1 MNNSSTSSI
10 HFSDSIPVLNID
22 EERILDIIRNAG
34 VISKFGLVDHTGF
47 SRSKINQH
55 IESLLQKK
63 FIDDTGAGNY
73 TGGRRSVQFGLNGAM
88 GLVLGVDI
96 GATSID
102 LLISDLSGVALVRF
116 SEPAIVS
123 QGPLV
128 ILGRV
133 CDLLARLITE
143 NGLTERKLLGIGI
156 GVPGPVNFRLGV
168 LVSPPIMPGW
178 DAFPIIPFIR
188 ERFPD
193 TVVVVDND
201 VNIMA
206 LGEHHK
212 GIGVGADNLIFV
224 KIGTGIGAGIIC
236 EGKIYRGTDGCAGD
250 IGHICVDQNGP
261 ICTCG
266 NTGCLEAMAGGHAI
280 AIRAMQAVQKGE
292 PTILSKYLKDQNR
305 PLTCEDIG
313 NAAKEG
319 DAYAIELIRDS
330 GRLVGEVLA
339 GLVNFFNPQII
350 VIGGGAS
357 KLGNVLLTSIRRM
370 VLKRSL
376 PLATSNLSIA
386 LSPITDDVGVWG
398 AVNLAMNLI
407 LSSNRPIR
415 ISVQQPEAIFR

>member
-1 MNNSSTSSI
+1 M
-10 HFSDSIPVLNID
+10 L
-22 EERILDIIRNAG
+22 
-34 VISKFGLVDHTGF
+34 
-47 SRSKINQH
+47 
-55 IESLLQKK
+55 
-63 FIDDTGAGNY
+63 
-73 TGGRRSVQFGLNGAM
+73 
-88 GLVLGVDI
+88 
-96 GATSID
+96 
-102 LLISDLSGVALVRF
+102 
-116 SEPAIVS
+116 
-123 QGPLV
+123 
-128 ILGRV
+128 
-133 CDLLARLITE
+133 
-143 NGLTERKLLGIGI
+143 
-156 GVPGPVNFRLGV
+156 
-168 LVSPPIMPGW
+168 GW

-212 GIGVGADNLIFV
+212 GIGAGADNLIFV

-266 NTGCLEAMAGGHAI
+266 NTGCLQALAGGHAI
-280 AIRAMQAVQKGE
+280 ANSAMQAVQQGE
-292 PTILSKYLKDQNR
+292 VTILSKYLKGQNR

-319 DAYAIELIRDS
+319 DTYAIELIRDS

-339 GLVNFFNPQII
+339 GLVNFYNPQII

-357 KLGNVLLTSIRRM
+357 KLGNVLLTSIRRT

-376 PLATSNLSIA
+376 PLATSNLAIA
-386 LSPITDDVGVWG
+386 LSPIPDDAGVWG
-398 AVNLAMNLI
+398 AVNLVMNLI
-407 LSSNRPIR
+407 LSSNRPVR
-415 ISVQQPEAIFR
+415 IIMPQPEAIFR

>member
-10 HFSDSIPVLNID
+10 HFSDSIPVLDID
-22 EERILDIIRNAG
+22 EERIIDIIRNAG

-63 FIDDTGAGNY
+63 FINDTGAGIY
-73 TGGRRSVQFGLNGAM
+73 TGGRRSVQFSLNGSM

-96 GATSID
+96 GVTSID
-102 LLISDLSGVALVRF
+102 LLISDLSGSALVRV

-133 CDLLARLITE
+133 CDLFAQLIAE
-143 NGLTERKLLGIGI
+143 NGLAERKILGI
-156 GVPGPVNFRLGV
+156 GVPGPVNFKLGV
-168 LVSPPIMPGW
+168 LVSPNFMLGW

-212 GIGVGADNLIFV
+212 GIGAGADNLIFV

-266 NTGCLEAMAGGHAI
+266 NTGCLQALAGGHAI
-280 AIRAMQAVQKGE
+280 ANSAMQAVQQGE
-292 PTILSKYLKDQNR
+292 VTILSKYLKGQNR

-319 DAYAIELIRDS
+319 DTYAIELIRDS

-339 GLVNFFNPQII
+339 GLVNFYNPQII

-357 KLGNVLLTSIRRM
+357 KLGNVLLTSIRRT

-376 PLATSNLSIA
+376 PLATSNLAIA
-386 LSPITDDVGVWG
+386 LSPIPDDAGVWG
-398 AVNLAMNLI
+398 AVNLVMNLI
-407 LSSNRPIR
+407 LSSNRPVR
-415 ISVQQPEAIFR
+415 IIMPQPEAIFR